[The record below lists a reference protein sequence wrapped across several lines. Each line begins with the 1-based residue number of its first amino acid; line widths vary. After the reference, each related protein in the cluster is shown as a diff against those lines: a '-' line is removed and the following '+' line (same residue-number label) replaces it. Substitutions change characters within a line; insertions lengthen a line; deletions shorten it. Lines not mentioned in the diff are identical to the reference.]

1 MGRASLAARA
11 FVRGGIGCLSA
22 IALLSANPALASP
35 PLVEKEIPAPVTTL
49 TARDIERLPA
59 TRDLKS
65 ILDLH
70 NQLRTDVK
78 AQPLRWNP
86 VLADHALAYARDMA
100 DTGQM
105 VHSPRQG
112 RETEREN
119 LALSPRGVTVPLEL
133 VRIWG
138 NERRYFRPGIFPNV
152 CSGDW
157 SQCAHY
163 TQMIWP
169 TTTDVGCGFY
179 SGRRYDALVCRYSPP
194 GNRDG
199 SPVIALPPSETGY
212 SGTRAMQTPCGQNCP
227 TLRPK
232 GRICSADSAPG
243 AVNKCNLGPPPAST
257 HAPERGW

>member
-1 MGRASLAARA
+1 MDRASSATGA
-11 FVRGGIGCLSA
+11 FLRGGIGCISA
-22 IALLSANPALASP
+22 IALLSPNAALAAP
-35 PLVEKEIPAPVTTL
+35 PLVEKETPAPVTVL

-70 NQLRTDVK
+70 NQLRADVK

-86 VLADHALAYARDMA
+86 VLADHAQDYARIMA
-100 DTGQM
+100 DGGQM

-112 RETEREN
+112 RELEREN

-133 VRIWG
+133 VRVWG
-138 NERRYFRPGIFPNV
+138 NERRFFRPGIFPNV
-152 CSGDW
+152 CSGEW

-169 TTTDVGCGFY
+169 TTTDIGCGFY

-199 SPVIALPPSETGY
+199 SPVIPVLPVSRH
-212 SGTRAMQTPCGQNCP
+212 GT
-227 TLRPK
+227 
-232 GRICSADSAPG
+232 
-243 AVNKCNLGPPPAST
+243 
-257 HAPERGW
+257 ERGR

>member
-11 FVRGGIGCLSA
+11 FLRGGIGCISA
-22 IALLSANPALASP
+22 IVLVLPSVALAAP
-35 PLVEKEIPAPVTTL
+35 PLVEKETPAAVTTL

-70 NQLRTDVK
+70 NQLRTDMK
-78 AQPLRWNP
+78 AQPLRWDP
-86 VLADHALAYARDMA
+86 VLADHALTYARDMA

-105 VHSPRQG
+105 QHTSRVGRQF
-112 RETEREN
+112 EREN
-119 LALSPRGVTVPLEL
+119 LSLSPRGVTRPLDMARL
-133 VRIWG
+133 WAR
-138 NERRYFRPGIFPNV
+138 ERQYFRPGIFPNV
-152 CSGDW
+152 CTGDW

-169 TTTDVGCGFY
+169 TTTNLGCGFY

-199 SPVIALPPSETGY
+199 SLVIALPPLETG
-212 SGTRAMQTPCGQNCP
+212 
-227 TLRPK
+227 K
-232 GRICSADSAPG
+232 GRICSTDSAPG
-243 AVNKCNLGPPPAST
+243 QVNRCNLGPPPAST